1 MIQRIQTVYLFL
13 ITILSTLLFFFPFQQ
28 NIVDLKIISLKLDIL
43 NSTNTLLFIASLINL
58 IILID
63 SFTIIFLY
71 KNRKLQMKMCI
82 YLAIMN
88 LICLAL
94 MYLGGTKS
102 EGIPIYKLPFIIPVI
117 NIILSILAFRY
128 IKKDE
133 ELVRSAD
140 RIR

>member
-1 MIQRIQTVYLFL
+1 MIQRIQSVYLFL

-63 SFTIIFLY
+63 SLTIIFLF

-88 LICLAL
+88 LICLVL
-94 MYLGGTKS
+94 MYLSGTKS

-117 NIILSILAFRY
+117 NIILSILAYRN